1 MSFYIYIYNAYRY
14 QTAVSDYREKDPLI
28 EGKRAWLEKQLDTI
42 DDKVRAINLN
52 YAEVLEK
59 INEQAQNATQELQVS
74 LKGFVEGAITL

>member
-1 MSFYIYIYNAYRY
+1 M
-14 QTAVSDYREKDPLI
+14 SDYREKDPLI
-28 EGKRAWLEKQLDTI
+28 EGKRAWPEKQLDTI

>member
-1 MSFYIYIYNAYRY
+1 M
-14 QTAVSDYREKDPLI
+14 SDYREKDPLI

-74 LKGFVEGAITL
+74 LEGFVEGAITL